1 MRREEIVK
9 IIGERIVKYS
19 TLSISKELA
28 DRLDRLVGLMRA
40 NGEKVTKKD
49 FVEKAL
55 KEAMEREEKRLKG
68 EGS

>member
-1 MRREEIVK
+1 M
-9 IIGERIVKYS
+9 KYS

-40 NGEKVTKKD
+40 KGEKVTKKE
-49 FVEKAL
+49 FVEKVL

-68 EGS
+68 ERS